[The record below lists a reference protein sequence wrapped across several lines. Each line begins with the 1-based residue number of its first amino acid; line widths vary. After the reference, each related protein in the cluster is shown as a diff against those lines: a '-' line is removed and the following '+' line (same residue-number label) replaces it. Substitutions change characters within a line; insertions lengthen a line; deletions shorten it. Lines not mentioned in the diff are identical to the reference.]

1 MTTTKTKPIR
11 KVKPMTEQTAKP
23 SNQGLELTSESITL
37 VKTDMPDVNVISMQD
52 LMADFKKRM
61 TINNH
66 ELRELGKDL
75 RWVVDK
81 AQPSVESAVDSLKG
95 TYSKASSFVAK
106 SYGTKVE

>member
-1 MTTTKTKPIR
+1 MTTTKLKPIR

-106 SYGTKVE
+106 SYGTKVD